1 VSELELKSLAEC
13 TRRIGE
19 LDATAQQAFA
29 PTLYRE
35 MHAVA
40 IFLLRN
46 TKPGHTL
53 QPTALVHE
61 AWLKISNLEPDAERG
76 RKQFLALAAK
86 AMRSVLVDHARA
98 KLTDR
103 RGRGRSPETLYEVT
117 FASEVDSG
125 DLVDLDEVLEE
136 FEQIDPTRARI
147 VELIFFAGLSTDETA
162 DVLGVSK
169 RTVER
174 GWNIAR
180 AWLHGRLAERGQ
192 RPS

>member
-1 VSELELKSLAEC
+1 MHDPGLDQLAEH

-19 LDATAQQAFA
+19 LEPSAQESFA

-40 IFLLRN
+40 SALLRS

-61 AWLKISNLEPDAERG
+61 AWLKISNLEPNAERG

-98 KLTDR
+98 KATDR
-103 RGRGRSPETLYEVT
+103 RGGARTRETLYEVT
-117 FASEVDSG
+117 IASDVDSG
-125 DLVDLDEVLEE
+125 DLVDLDEVLQE
-136 FEQIDPTRARI
+136 FEQLDPTRARI
-147 VELIFFAGLSTDETA
+147 VELIFFGGLSTDEA
-162 DVLGVSK
+162 AEVLGVSK

-180 AWLHGRLAERGQ
+180 AWLHGKLAERGQ
-192 RPS
+192 RPA

>member
-1 VSELELKSLAEC
+1 MDQLAEH

-19 LDATAQQAFA
+19 LAPSAQESFA

-40 IFLLRN
+40 SALLRS
-46 TKPGHTL
+46 TKPGQTL

-61 AWLKISNLEPDAERG
+61 AWLKISNLDPDVERG

-98 KLTDR
+98 KATER
-103 RGRGRSPETLYEVT
+103 RGGARSRETLYEVT
-117 FASEVDSG
+117 FVSEVDSG
-125 DLVDLDEVLEE
+125 DLVDLDEVLQE
-136 FEQIDPTRARI
+136 FEQLDPTRARI
-147 VELIFFAGLSTDETA
+147 VELIFFGGLSTDEAA

-180 AWLHGRLAERGQ
+180 AWLHGKLAERGQ
-192 RPS
+192 RPA